1 MRVPPGQ
8 LSVRSGSYPDG
19 GWGNPTR
26 RSSGDK
32 GLPWADRA
40 NLWAATRS
48 ESRAGSESIVVTPTR
63 RVSGEGRRI
72 ASKQPTRALAVVT
85 GVLGAARREGSS
97 TQRGRP
103 DEMRCSQ
110 RAATVSSGTAVS
122 RESER
127 LIVPGKPG
135 NAGGG
140 KGPWFKTDARSGE
153 DVEIGQPSNSE

>member
-1 MRVPPGQ
+1 MRAPLGQ
-8 LSVRSGSYPDG
+8 LSVRSDSYPDG

-32 GLPWADRA
+32 SLPWADRA

-48 ESRAGSESIVVTPTR
+48 ESRAGSESIVATPTR
-63 RVSGEGRRI
+63 PVFGEGRRI
-72 ASKQPTRALAVVT
+72 ARKQPTRALAVVA

-103 DEMRCSQ
+103 DEMRCS
-110 RAATVSSGTAVS
+110 RWTATASSGRRS
-122 RESER
+122 RRESEGP
-127 LIVPGKPG
+127 IVPRKPG

-140 KGPWFKTDARSGE
+140 KGPHFRVLLTETRTRRL
-153 DVEIGQPSNSE
+153 VR